1 MENLVLEVFRP
12 QVFEGKEQYFCT
24 QCDVKVPVATKSPR
38 IKKLPSS
45 LLITINQFTYDV
57 ELKQRLKLTK
67 AIDVDEK
74 LILSDD
80 DGPRQYE
87 LSSLVI
93 HAGKS
98 AEYGHYYSVGKNI
111 DKWFVLND
119 STVTEIQQPITRFI
133 SSLAQFN
140 SDTVY
145 VLMYSEITS
154 IPRLSLKEEK

>member
-1 MENLVLEVFRP
+1 M
-12 QVFEGKEQYFCT
+12 
-24 QCDVKVPVATKSPR
+24 KVPVATKSPR

-57 ELKQRLKLTK
+57 ELKQRVKLTK
-67 AIDVDEK
+67 AIDVDGK
-74 LILSDD
+74 LILTDD
-80 DGPRQYE
+80 NGPREYE

-98 AEYGHYYSVGKNI
+98 AEYGHYYSIGKNI

-145 VLMYSEITS
+145 VLMYSEISS
-154 IPRLSLKEEK
+154 IPRLSF